1 MLTQFQQ
8 RKLEK
13 MFELYD
19 ANKDGYIEAA
29 DYERVGEGFATGTG
43 CAPGSPDFER
53 LRATYLGFWEHL
65 RQAADA
71 DQDGKVTR
79 EEFVASYETLLA
91 MRETIEQVSRGI
103 LQMTDRD
110 GDGKIS
116 RGEYGANMQAYG
128 LDAPAADEAFGHL
141 DRDGDGF
148 IDTDELMQNVEEFFF
163 GEDEAAPG
171 NWLVGPL

>member
-8 RKLEK
+8 RKLAK
-13 MFELYD
+13 MFDLYD
-19 ANKDGYIEAA
+19 VNRDGYIEAA
-29 DYERVGEGFATGTG
+29 DYARVGEGFATGTG
-43 CAPGSPDFER
+43 CAPGSADFEK
-53 LRATYLGFWEHL
+53 LRATYLGFWEQL

-71 DQDGKVTR
+71 DHDGKVTR
-79 EEFVASYETLLA
+79 EEFMASYETLLA
-91 MRETIEQVSRGI
+91 MRETIAGVSQAI

-116 RGEYGANMQAYG
+116 HAEFAANLQAYG
-128 LDAPAADEAFGHL
+128 VDAPAAAEAFRHL

-148 IDTDELMQNVEEFFF
+148 IDTDELLQNVDEFFY
-163 GEDEAAPG
+163 GEDENAPG

>member
-29 DYERVGEGFATGTG
+29 DYARVGEGFAVGTG
-43 CAPGSPDFER
+43 CTPGSADYEN

-65 RQAADA
+65 RQAADT

-79 EEFVASYETLLA
+79 EEFVASYDTLLS
-91 MRETIEQVSRGI
+91 MRESIEGVSRAI
-103 LQMTDRD
+103 LKMTDRN

-116 RGEYGANMQAYG
+116 QAEFGANMQAYG
-128 LDAPAADEAFGHL
+128 LDAAAAAEAFSHL

-148 IDTDELMQNVEEFFF
+148 IDTEELEQNVEEFFF
-163 GEDEAAPG
+163 GEDESAPG

>member
-1 MLTQFQQ
+1 MLTPFQQ

-29 DYERVGEGFATGTG
+29 DYARVAEGFAVGTG
-43 CAPGSPDFER
+43 CTPGSADYAN

-79 EEFVASYETLLA
+79 AEFVASYDTLLS
-91 MRETIEQVSRGI
+91 MRESIEGVSRAI
-103 LQMTDRD
+103 LKMTDRD

-116 RGEYGANMQAYG
+116 QAEFGANMGAYG
-128 LDAPAADEAFGHL
+128 LDAAAAAEAFSHL
-141 DRDGDGF
+141 DRDADGF
-148 IDTDELMQNVEEFFF
+148 IDTEELEQNVEEFFF
-163 GEDEAAPG
+163 GDDESAPG